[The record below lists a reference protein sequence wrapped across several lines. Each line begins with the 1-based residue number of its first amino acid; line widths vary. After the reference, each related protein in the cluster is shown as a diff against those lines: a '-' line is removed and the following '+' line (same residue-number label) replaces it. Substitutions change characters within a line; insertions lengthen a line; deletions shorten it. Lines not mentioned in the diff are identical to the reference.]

1 MTDYRAGLDGSN
13 FTAINTNTPG
23 RNLVALDAP
32 AANLDCGRS
41 DRYRRQYNRTVRPS
55 QKNRVV
61 KMQCKPF
68 SPHPHLQAL

>member
-41 DRYRRQYNRTVRPS
+41 DR
-55 QKNRVV
+55 
-61 KMQCKPF
+61 
-68 SPHPHLQAL
+68 